1 MKYRRLLSALLVAV
15 MLLTSLPLSAIS
27 ALAATGSETKISVND
42 TYAASGAEVSIDIV
56 IENNPGI
63 LGMTLKLEYDDE
75 FATLTSVVNGEASS
89 AMTFT
94 APRSLQSGCNLQ
106 WDAEFVDE
114 EDIKDGTIATLTFEI
129 SEEAP
134 SNKEI
139 TVDLSYDNGAIIDND
154 LNPVD
159 VSLVGG
165 AIRILDYTP
174 GDLNDDG
181 IINSTD
187 VVFLRR
193 YIAGYDISIKEAA
206 GDVND
211 DGLLNST
218 DVVFI
223 RRFIAGYDIQLKPS
237 TPKCQHL
244 EMAAIPAKEPTCTEE
259 GNIAYW
265 YCADC
270 AKYFSDENGTKEIAL
285 EDTVLETSHAVVV
298 DPAVAPTYTTTG
310 LTEGSHCALCK
321 EVIVAQEIIPVLTY
335 EYSITYNIAGSDSY
349 LAAQIIDNSANPTGY
364 DSAVGTDNLISLVA
378 PAGYTFLG
386 WYDAPQENSG
396 AVQVKK
402 IAAGSIGN
410 EELYAHWKEIEYD
423 ITYKL
428 YQTPL
433 GAIQDEKYLTYTVSK
448 GLVDLPNPELYN
460 YVFLGWYTDDGTEMT
475 TIPVGTT
482 GDITLNAYW
491 TSKRNLTKSVSQL
504 TDPIICEDPD
514 NGVIYFA
521 YEIGTIENVPVTEA
535 IWTIQSVAGLAQQQ
549 SKTYS
554 VEIGSTQASNIAK
567 TISNATVDSSTWTLA
582 ENWNDSVQINE
593 TWAEQKGMSVEE
605 AQTKALTSSN
615 TYSISSSNGG
625 SDTMTTTDGTTTV
638 TYDSQNDIEE
648 TGSHFDVS
656 ADAKYSNSTEV
667 SASMSGKLSAGISKI
682 PLKVGEGNVGGE
694 VGGSVGIKNTST
706 FEIGLGAEYG
716 NYGSNTT
723 NTHTGTDTTK
733 VDTTVDSNTSTWN
746 NSATASSTQTASESS
761 SVSKALSQVISNTK
775 GYGKSYS
782 YGGSGS
788 ESQGFSNTSS
798 ESMNSSSTLT
808 YSTKSTEET
817 TSTYSTDGKSEGCYR
832 LVFAGTVHVFG
843 VVGYDV
849 ASKSYFTYTYNVLDD
864 KVYEFLDY
872 SPDLNFNDYE
882 NGALPFEI
890 PYYVHEYV
898 SQKTA
903 STSGLLYRT
912 DTTNGTATVVGYQGS
927 DVDVTIPSYFSAAST
942 SYKVTGLSASA
953 FAGKNVR
960 SVVLS
965 DHIKELPDGAFKDCS
980 ALESIAGYFTV
991 IGSEAFAG
999 CASLSKFIVSPGI
1012 TYIGENSFAG
1022 VNELHINAL
1031 DERSAL
1037 EAAQLK
1043 NPDLDAVEDADALL
1057 VVAQEITQNVVD
1069 AAINSGAQKITLDIS
1084 AITNGTVLTLNVP
1097 KITSF
1102 ELVGSKK
1109 AYNDLKLVSNAET
1122 TTIREISI
1130 ANCTR
1135 IPLEISSENLNLDA
1149 VSVESPNFALLLSA
1163 VNPTVSLTRDNRL
1176 IAAGGDAIVWRNPV
1190 IVAEIVDSTVGV
1202 LDISGNVYVCG
1213 EITGLDNINVDNGE
1227 IIYISEDDF
1236 ENYIKGVYTIT
1247 FDANGGQVDVVDKA
1261 VFYGSAYG
1269 ELPTPTLDYHTFD
1282 GWFTEEGTKVT
1293 EDTLVTDAKDIT
1305 LVAHWT
1311 QNNASGWVLASEVP
1325 EGAEI
1330 VNKKWTYTLT
1340 ENTTSTSAS
1349 LSGWTQT
1356 SWEWKQTG
1364 SGTHYYASYPSGFS
1378 TSHWLYSY
1386 YNKSALS
1393 AYENTSTKRTVSS
1406 ASFHT
1411 YIYWHW
1417 CRGNDSLNLN
1427 NNRSISEVYTS
1438 TYNTFDAFESATWVA
1453 YDSAAQAYKYKNAS
1467 CCGDSYWWNRF
1478 DVYKQTYVD
1487 YQKIYSFTKQTNH
1500 ESATEVTATGSIS
1513 NVQQWVQYRAK

>member
-1 MKYRRLLSALLVAV
+1 MKCRRLLSALLVAV

-27 ALAATGSETKISVND
+27 ALAATGSEPKISVND
-42 TYAASGAEVSIDIV
+42 TYAASGAEVSVDVV

-75 FATLTSVVNGEASS
+75 FATLVSVVNGEALSG
-89 AMTFT
+89 MTFT
-94 APRSLQSGCNLQ
+94 APKSLQSGCNLQ

-114 EDIKDGTIATLTFEI
+114 EDIMDGVIATLTFEI

-134 SNKEI
+134 SNEGI
-139 TVDLSYDNGAIIDND
+139 AVSLSYDNGAIIDND
-154 LNPVD
+154 LNSVN
-159 VSLVGG
+159 VSLTDGT
-165 AIRILDYTP
+165 IKILDYTP
-174 GDLNDDG
+174 GDLNGDG
-181 IINSTD
+181 TINSTD
-187 VVFLRR
+187 VVYLRR
-193 YIAGYDISIKEAA
+193 YIAGYDIAIKEAA

-237 TPKCQHL
+237 TPKCQHTSM
-244 EMAAIPAKEPTCTEE
+244 EATAAKEPTCTEE

-265 YCADC
+265 YCAAC
-270 AKYFSDENGTKEIAL
+270 EKYFSDADGTKEITL
-285 EDTVLETSHAVVV
+285 EDTVLAISHTVVV

-321 EVIVAQEIIPVLTY
+321 KVIVAQEIVPVLTY

-349 LAAQIIDNSANPTGY
+349 LAAQSIDNSANPTGY
-364 DSAVGTDNLISLVA
+364 DSAVGTDNLASLPE

-402 IAAGSIGN
+402 IVAGSTGN
-410 EELYAHWKEIEYD
+410 EMLYAHWKEIEYD

-448 GLVDLPNPELYN
+448 GLIDLPNPELYN

-504 TDPIICEDPD
+504 ADPIICEDPD

-521 YEIGTIENVPVTEA
+521 YEIGTIENVPLTDA
-535 IWTIQSVAGLAQQQ
+535 IWTIQSVAGLAQQKSETV
-549 SKTYS
+549 SKT
-554 VEIGSTQASNIAK
+554 ISTEQASDISK
-567 TISNATVDSSTWTLA
+567 TISNATVDSATWSLS

-593 TWAEQKGMSVEE
+593 TWAEQNGMTVQE

-625 SDTMTTTDGTTTV
+625 SNTKTTTDGTTTV
-638 TYDSQNDIEE
+638 TYDSQNDIVE
-648 TGSHFDVS
+648 TGSHFDVN
-656 ADAKYSNSTEV
+656 ADINYSNSTE
-667 SASMSGKLSAGISKI
+667 LSFGAK
-682 PLKVGEGNVGGE
+682 GNVEVVELSGG
-694 VGGSVGIKNTST
+694 VKNTST
-706 FEIGLGAEYG
+706 FEIGVGAEYG
-716 NYGSNTT
+716 NFKNDTT
-723 NTHTGTDTTK
+723 NTHTGTDTTD
-733 VDTTVDSNTSTWN
+733 VDTTVDANTSTWN
-746 NSATASSTQTASESS
+746 SSSSASSTQTASESS

-808 YSTKSTEET
+808 YFTSTINTT

-832 LVFAGTVHVFG
+832 LVMAGTVHVFG

-864 KVYEFLDY
+864 KTYEFLDY

-882 NGALPFEI
+882 NGALPFEV

-927 DVDVTIPSYFSAAST
+927 NVDVTIPSYFSAANT

-960 SVVLS
+960 SIILS
-965 DHIKELPDGAFKDCS
+965 DYITELPDGAFQDCAQLEEVS
-980 ALESIAGYFTV
+980 GFFTMIGANAFSGCTALNKFTV
-991 IGSEAFAG
+991 SA
-999 CASLSKFIVSPGI
+999 GI
-1012 TYIGENSFAG
+1012 TQIGENAFEGIS
-1022 VNELHINAL
+1022 ELHINAL

-1037 EAAQLK
+1037 KAAQLK
-1043 NPDLDAVEDADALL
+1043 NPDSDAVEDADALL
-1057 VVAQEITQNVVD
+1057 VTAQEITQNVVD

-1097 KITSF
+1097 EITSF
-1102 ELVGSKK
+1102 ELVGGKK
-1109 AYNDLKLVSNAET
+1109 AYNDLKLVSNAEA
-1122 TTIREISI
+1122 TTIREINI

-1135 IPLEISSENLNLDA
+1135 IPLEISSKNLSLDA

-1163 VNPTVSLTRDNRL
+1163 VNPTISLTRDNRL
-1176 IAAGGDAIVWRNPV
+1176 IADGGDAIVWRNPV

-1227 IIYISEDDF
+1227 IIYISEGDF

-1247 FDANGGQVDVVDKA
+1247 FDANGGQVDIVDKA

-1269 ELPTPTLDYHTFD
+1269 ELPTPILDYHTFD
-1282 GWFTEEGTKVT
+1282 GWFTEEGSKVT

-1305 LVAHWT
+1305 LIAHWT
-1311 QNNASGWVLASEVP
+1311 LNETSDWVLESAVP
-1325 EGAEI
+1325 SGAQI
-1330 VNKKWTYTLT
+1330 TNQKWTYTLT
-1340 ENTTSTSAS
+1340 TTTESTSTSLSGYTQTGSYWVESGNGFSNYASFPSGFDTGNGIYTSFNKSAYSSYENTT
-1349 LSGWTQT
+1349 
-1356 SWEWKQTG
+1356 
-1364 SGTHYYASYPSGFS
+1364 
-1378 TSHWLYSY
+1378 
-1386 YNKSALS
+1386 NK
-1393 AYENTSTKRTVSS
+1393 RVVSNNW
-1406 ASFHT
+1406 AG
-1411 YIYWHW
+1411 YVYWHW
-1417 CRGNDSLNLN
+1417 MYDCGSASAGNRAIYNQYGYGPANNYLYKYFGAFTSSSSYTATTGYCNNLGATVYKDTGRTSYADSQGSYYWF
-1427 NNRSISEVYTS
+1427 RFDYYTS
-1438 TYNTFDAFESATWVA
+1438 S
-1453 YDSAAQAYKYKNAS
+1453 
-1467 CCGDSYWWNRF
+1467 
-1478 DVYKQTYVD
+1478 YVD
-1487 YQKIYSFTKQTNH
+1487 YYKMFQYKKVETK
-1500 ESATEVTATGSIS
+1500 ESSTVVSASSTIS
-1513 NVQQWVQYRAK
+1513 NVQKWVQYRAK